1 MNQAGRHASPDH
13 SIGAANRKVVARMP
27 HRGRAR
33 GLLCDFRPKASRG
46 CLPIAD
52 GLLKLASY
60 MPSLTDPLVTPGGDR
75 TDLFIP
81 LPVLIERLS

>member
-1 MNQAGRHASPDH
+1 MRLSAEGCP
-13 SIGAANRKVVARMP
+13 
-27 HRGRAR
+27 
-33 GLLCDFRPKASRG
+33 G